1 MFKFTDPSLKSGI
14 ETFKT
19 NPILGISLYGIEEN
33 NCKLAT
39 QGKIPQCYQHLHSIY
54 FNELAAHG
62 ILGLFGL
69 LITLLL
75 PFFFFLKHL
84 LSNNEKIKMLS
95 VSGISFTF
103 FYAVCGLTEYYLFF
117 LSTTFIYFL
126 VVATLMSFIIIEKLH
141 IRNSHLQS
149 Q

>member
-1 MFKFTDPSLKSGI
+1 MLAISG
-14 ETFKT
+14 
-19 NPILGISLYGIEEN
+19 
-33 NCKLAT
+33 
-39 QGKIPQCYQHLHSIY
+39 
-54 FNELAAHG
+54 
-62 ILGLFGL
+62 
-69 LITLLL
+69 
-75 PFFFFLKHL
+75 
-84 LSNNEKIKMLS
+84 S
-95 VSGISFTF
+95 VFTF